1 MKQPTPSAFTL
12 IELLV
17 VIAIIAI
24 LIGLLLPVLSAA
36 RDAGATGATVLNNAR
51 GEGLNESKTFFGLT
65 LETQRDMILFLVEEH
80 LARQILEEIAR
91 VGEFDSKPGSG
102 IAIQID
108 VEDAVG
114 VTGQVA
120 KLHEIVE
127 EEL

>member
-1 MKQPTPSAFTL
+1 MHFKLL
-12 IELLV
+12 IALV
-17 VIAIIAI
+17 NDDKTEKVTQ
-24 LIGLLLPVLSAA
+24 AA
-36 RDAGATGATVLNNAR
+36 RDAGATGATVINNAR
-51 GEGLNESKTFFGLT
+51 GEGMIQAKTFFGLS

-80 LARQILEEIAR
+80 LARHIIEEIAR
-91 VGEFDSKPGSG
+91 AGEFDSKPGSG

-114 VTGQVA
+114 VTAQVA